1 MSLRKLLHILP
12 IMAAMSGASFDR
24 RVSPPDPNA
33 GKYDPTKTNQR
44 TWIIDGVE
52 VVAATRKA
60 AIKKAKKIRG

>member
-1 MSLRKLLHILP
+1 MSVRKLLHILP
-12 IMAAMSGASFDR
+12 IMVAMSGASFDR

-52 VVAATRKA
+52 ATRKA